1 MTDFT
6 TVAGAFEQA
15 GLYYVSNKNGT
26 VEAKEKVTYCQQLGS
41 TPAEEINILAAY
53 FILTELETKLAEV
66 ADSLP
71 SKTKPE
77 MEISGNV
84 RRGKLMAALDAVSPE
99 NEAARRKII
108 ALINSL
114 DPDYFNRI
122 ELPADKIKELKKP
135 LFNGQGIKGCLDH
148 IIKTEKDSGLSS
160 QLLSPQTKN
169 KLAAVYKQN
178 GDLKA
183 TLKLLLGGIAEA
195 QNPTGPC
202 VPKINV
208 VKPNRIV
215 QDSKVT
221 IVITGENLQM
231 AGFVAGIEQVLGS
244 NNGPVMT
251 ELAEALIIDGR
262 NQMPNSVAEDGKS
275 LKFDIQ
281 EVGANPGHYTLRLYD
296 QDSKDFTKPVTFN
309 LEVVSKKAF
318 QKKNGIKPSTKPLTD
333 WQDLARRFS
342 RSLDPRFTL
351 YIGLGPQFD
360 ANATQYLNNTPYE
373 QLSRLYQQTPYLT
386 LGLGLGENRRGY
398 DILNK
403 ALSLTPDVDLALT
416 LYSSGE
422 DTKDIM
428 ANLTLELGGNVR
440 WQPTKYANPFFSADY
455 NLESNWNPYSTPGN
469 PQALTHSVP
478 LKLGLI
484 SQPLEWL
491 GFSASFGLTLQ
502 QIDYD
507 QEKLGYAI
515 KTSGLYPQAR
525 LKLVLGSPQLMAGAR
540 GPMLTYQHTEVFAG
554 SRGLPNGQDLQ
565 TNEPLEFKKD
575 LSGRDIDVK
584 LTLPTMWRFKG
595 TSLQYIHGSR
605 SLADWLTTTSHQVGG
620 STSLVVNKQ
629 VNWWIF
635 DFTVQDISAGYS
647 YRYQPQLDHFYP
659 LNQQSHQA
667 NVGLGLLVGPTRLDL
682 GFDIKHI
689 LLRDSQLLNNYQ
701 NYPNSSPLPW
711 GFDTTAFGLTL
722 DVSLPE

>member
-318 QKKNGIKPSTKPLTD
+318 QKK
-333 WQDLARRFS
+333 
-342 RSLDPRFTL
+342 
-351 YIGLGPQFD
+351 Y
-360 ANATQYLNNTPYE
+360 
-373 QLSRLYQQTPYLT
+373 
-386 LGLGLGENRRGY
+386 
-398 DILNK
+398 
-403 ALSLTPDVDLALT
+403 
-416 LYSSGE
+416 
-422 DTKDIM
+422 
-428 ANLTLELGGNVR
+428 
-440 WQPTKYANPFFSADY
+440 
-455 NLESNWNPYSTPGN
+455 
-469 PQALTHSVP
+469 
-478 LKLGLI
+478 
-484 SQPLEWL
+484 
-491 GFSASFGLTLQ
+491 
-502 QIDYD
+502 
-507 QEKLGYAI
+507 
-515 KTSGLYPQAR
+515 
-525 LKLVLGSPQLMAGAR
+525 
-540 GPMLTYQHTEVFAG
+540 
-554 SRGLPNGQDLQ
+554 
-565 TNEPLEFKKD
+565 
-575 LSGRDIDVK
+575 
-584 LTLPTMWRFKG
+584 
-595 TSLQYIHGSR
+595 
-605 SLADWLTTTSHQVGG
+605 
-620 STSLVVNKQ
+620 
-629 VNWWIF
+629 
-635 DFTVQDISAGYS
+635 
-647 YRYQPQLDHFYP
+647 
-659 LNQQSHQA
+659 
-667 NVGLGLLVGPTRLDL
+667 
-682 GFDIKHI
+682 
-689 LLRDSQLLNNYQ
+689 
-701 NYPNSSPLPW
+701 
-711 GFDTTAFGLTL
+711 
-722 DVSLPE
+722 